1 MKVSDYLSFLAEV
14 LLEHAITVAKAE
26 LVARHGEPG
35 GPDTGFAVIGYGK
48 LGGIELSYGSDLDL
62 VFVYQ
67 GGDGCTTGPK
77 PIDNIRF
84 YTRLAQRVVHVL
96 STRMATG
103 RLYEVDLRL
112 RPHGESGLVAV
123 SLQGFR
129 QYQLES
135 AWIWEHQALV
145 RTRAVVGDASL
156 VHALTALRQEILT
169 QSREIDNLAAEVSAM
184 RRRMLQEGS
193 GRLATESGWFD
204 LKRDPGGI
212 VDIEF
217 VVQYLV
223 LAHAHRFPALTRWS
237 DNIRILDSL
246 KETGV
251 LPEEQANALVSA
263 YLAYRS
269 AVHVA
274 ALEGVAAVGESVV
287 FMPHLERVKA
297 IRDHWLPNA
306 GLDEAS

>member
-1 MKVSDYLSFLAEV
+1 
-14 LLEHAITVAKAE
+14 
-26 LVARHGEPG
+26 
-35 GPDTGFAVIGYGK
+35 
-48 LGGIELSYGSDLDL
+48 
-62 VFVYQ
+62 
-67 GGDGCTTGPK
+67 
-77 PIDNIRF
+77 
-84 YTRLAQRVVHVL
+84 
-96 STRMATG
+96 
-103 RLYEVDLRL
+103 
-112 RPHGESGLVAV
+112 
-123 SLQGFR
+123 
-129 QYQLES
+129 
-135 AWIWEHQALV
+135 
-145 RTRAVVGDASL
+145 
-156 VHALTALRQEILT
+156 
-169 QSREIDNLAAEVSAM
+169 
-184 RRRMLQEGS
+184 MLQEGS